1 VLRMGIYLD
10 HAATTYTDKAVFDA
24 MRPYFEE
31 FFGNTS
37 SQHGFGRAAEKAVM
51 KARGQVAALI
61 GADLSDIFFTS
72 GGTES
77 DNWAIKGVA
86 EAAGSGHIITSAVEH
101 HAVLDTC
108 KYLRG
113 RGFDVT
119 YLPVDGQG
127 RVNPDDVEKAIRAD
141 TILISIMTAN
151 NETGTI
157 MPIREIGQIARSHDV
172 LFHTDGVQAAGHIP
186 LHVGE
191 LDVDLLS
198 LSAHKFYGPKGI
210 GALYVRGGTML
221 GKFMHGGGHEKDMRA
236 GTLNTPGIVGM
247 GAAAEIA
254 LRDMEKNAAHEA
266 TLTKRLTDALLQ
278 LPETRLNGDAS
289 DKLPGHLN
297 ISFGGIEGEAL
308 LTYLDLEDIAISTG
322 SACSSGSTKPSY
334 ILMAMGLSIEEARA
348 AVRITLGRENT
359 EQQIDEVIEKTTAS
373 VKRLQAL
380 SPLFAQRR
388 EKGTYV

>member
-1 VLRMGIYLD
+1 MGIYLD
-10 HAATTYTDKAVFDA
+10 HAATTYTHKSVFEA

-31 FFGNTS
+31 YFGNQS
-37 SQHGFGRAAEKAVM
+37 SQHGFGRLAEKAIHT
-51 KARGQVAALI
+51 ARAQIAQLI
-61 GADLSDIFFTS
+61 GADPSDVYFTS

-108 KYLRG
+108 KYLRS
-113 RGFDVT
+113 RGFEVT
-119 YLPVDGQG
+119 YLPVDKLG
-127 RVNPDDVEKAIRAD
+127 RVSAKDVEQAIRPD

-157 MPIREIGQIARSHDV
+157 MPIAEIGKIARERDV
-172 LFHTDGVQAAGHIP
+172 LFHTDAVQAVGHIP
-186 LHVGE
+186 ISVNA

-210 GALYVRGGTML
+210 GALYVRGGTQL
-221 GKFMHGGGHEKDMRA
+221 AKFMHGGGHEKDMRA
-236 GTLNTPGIVGM
+236 GTLNTPGIVGL
-247 GAAAEIA
+247 GAAAA
-254 LRDMEKNAAHEA
+254 LALADMDKNAAHESA
-266 TLTKRLTDALLQ
+266 LSKRLADALLQ
-278 LPETRLNGDAS
+278 LPETKLNGDAQ

-308 LTYLDLEDIAISTG
+308 LTHLDLDDIAVSTG

-334 ILMAMGLSIEEARA
+334 VLKAMGLSTEEARG
-348 AVRITLGRENT
+348 AVRMTLGRDNT
-359 EQQIDEVIEKTTAS
+359 EAEIDEVIEKTSAA

>member
-1 VLRMGIYLD
+1 MGIYLD
-10 HAATTYTDKAVFDA
+10 HAATTYTEKAVFEA

-31 FFGNTS
+31 FFGNPS

-51 KARGQVAALI
+51 KARSQVAALI
-61 GADLSDIFFTS
+61 GADSSDIYFTA

-108 KYLRG
+108 KYLQG

-119 YLPVDGQG
+119 YLPVDGKG
-127 RVNPDDVEKAIRAD
+127 RVNPDDVKKAIRGD
-141 TILISIMTAN
+141 TILISVMTAN

-157 MPIREIGQIARSHDV
+157 MPIRETGQIAREHDI
-172 LFHTDGVQAAGHIP
+172 LFHTDAVQAAGHIP
-186 LHVGE
+186 LHVDE

-198 LSAHKFYGPKGI
+198 LSAHKFYGPKGV
-210 GALYVRGGTML
+210 GTLYVRGGITL
-221 GKFMHGGGHEKDMRA
+221 NKFIHGGGHEKDKRA

-254 LRDMEKNAAHEA
+254 LRDMDKNAAHEQA
-266 TLTKRLTDALLQ
+266 LVKRLSEALLQ
-278 LPETRLNGDAS
+278 LPESRLNGDP
-289 DKLPGHLN
+289 DNRLPGHLN

-308 LTYLDLEDIAISTG
+308 LTYLDMEGIAISTG
-322 SACSSGSTKPSY
+322 SACSSGSPKPSY
-334 ILMAMGLSIEEARA
+334 VLLAMGLSIEEARG

-359 EQQIDEVIEKTTAS
+359 EEQIDEVIEKITAS
-373 VKRLQAL
+373 VKRLQEF
-380 SPLFAQRR
+380 SPLFAQRWD
-388 EKGTYV
+388 KGSYV

>member
-1 VLRMGIYLD
+1 MRMGIYLD
-10 HAATTYTDKAVFDA
+10 HAATTYTEKAVFEA

-31 FFGNTS
+31 FFGNPS

-51 KARGQVAALI
+51 KARSQVAALI
-61 GADLSDIFFTS
+61 GADSSDIYFTA

-108 KYLRG
+108 KYLQG

-119 YLPVDGQG
+119 YLPVDGKG
-127 RVNPDDVEKAIRAD
+127 RVNPDDVKKAIRGD
-141 TILISIMTAN
+141 TILISVMTAN

-157 MPIREIGQIARSHDV
+157 MPIRETGQIAREHDI
-172 LFHTDGVQAAGHIP
+172 LFHTDAVQAAGHIP
-186 LHVGE
+186 LHVDE

-198 LSAHKFYGPKGI
+198 LSAHKFYGPKGV
-210 GALYVRGGTML
+210 GTLYVRGGITL
-221 GKFMHGGGHEKDMRA
+221 NKFIHGGGHEKDKRA

-254 LRDMEKNAAHEA
+254 LRDMDKNAAHEQA
-266 TLTKRLTDALLQ
+266 LVKRLSEALLQ
-278 LPETRLNGDAS
+278 LPESRLNGDP
-289 DKLPGHLN
+289 DNRLPGHLN

-308 LTYLDLEDIAISTG
+308 LTYLDMEGIAISTG
-322 SACSSGSTKPSY
+322 SACSSGSPKPSY
-334 ILMAMGLSIEEARA
+334 VLLAMGLSIEEARG

-359 EQQIDEVIEKTTAS
+359 EEQIDEVIEKITAS
-373 VKRLQAL
+373 VKRLQEF

-388 EKGTYV
+388 DKGSYV

>member
-1 VLRMGIYLD
+1 MGIYLD
-10 HAATTYTDKAVFDA
+10 HAATTYTHKSVFEA

-31 FFGNTS
+31 YFGNQS
-37 SQHGFGRAAEKAVM
+37 SQHGFGRAAEKAVHA
-51 KARGQVAALI
+51 ARAQIAELI
-61 GADLSDIFFTS
+61 GADPSDVYFTS

-86 EAAGSGHIITSAVEH
+86 EAAGSGHIITSTVEH

-108 KYLRG
+108 KYLRS
-113 RGFDVT
+113 RGFEVT
-119 YLPVDGQG
+119 YLPVDKLG
-127 RVNPDDVEKAIRAD
+127 RVSAKDVEQSIRPD

-157 MPIREIGQIARSHDV
+157 MPIAEIGKIARERDV
-172 LFHTDGVQAAGHIP
+172 LFHTDAVQAVGHIP
-186 LHVGE
+186 VSVNA

-210 GALYVRGGTML
+210 GALYVRGGTTL
-221 GKFMHGGGHEKDMRA
+221 AKFMHGGGHEKDMRA
-236 GTLNTPGIVGM
+236 GTLNTPGIVGL
-247 GAAAEIA
+247 GAAATLA
-254 LRDMEKNAAHEA
+254 LNDMDNCAAHESA
-266 TLTKRLTDALLQ
+266 LSQKLADALLQ
-278 LPETRLNGDAS
+278 LPETKLNGDAK
-289 DKLPGHLN
+289 DKLPGHIN

-308 LTYLDLEDIAISTG
+308 LTHLDLEDIAVSTG
-322 SACSSGSTKPSY
+322 SACSSGSPKPSY
-334 ILMAMGLSIEEARA
+334 VLMAMGLTHEQARG
-348 AVRITLGRENT
+348 AVRMTLGRDNT
-359 EQQIDEVIEKTTAS
+359 DEQIDEVIQKISAA

>member
-1 VLRMGIYLD
+1 MGIYLD
-10 HAATTYTDKAVFDA
+10 HAATTYTEKAVFEA

-31 FFGNTS
+31 FFGNPS

-51 KARGQVAALI
+51 KARSQVAALI
-61 GADLSDIFFTS
+61 GADSSDIYFTA

-108 KYLRG
+108 KYLQG

-119 YLPVDGQG
+119 YLPVDGKG
-127 RVNPDDVEKAIRAD
+127 RVNPDDVKKAIRGD
-141 TILISIMTAN
+141 TILISVMTAN

-157 MPIREIGQIARSHDV
+157 MPIRETGQIAREHDI
-172 LFHTDGVQAAGHIP
+172 LFHTDAVQAAGHIP
-186 LHVGE
+186 LHVDE

-198 LSAHKFYGPKGI
+198 LSAHKFYGPKGV
-210 GALYVRGGTML
+210 GTLYVRGGITL
-221 GKFMHGGGHEKDMRA
+221 NKFIHGGGHEKDKRA

-254 LRDMEKNAAHEA
+254 LRDMDKNAAHEQA
-266 TLTKRLTDALLQ
+266 LVKRLSEALLQ
-278 LPETRLNGDAS
+278 LPESRLNGDP
-289 DKLPGHLN
+289 DNRLPGHLN

-308 LTYLDLEDIAISTG
+308 LTYLDMEGIAISTG
-322 SACSSGSTKPSY
+322 SACSSGSPKPSY
-334 ILMAMGLSIEEARA
+334 VLLAMGLSIEEARG

-359 EQQIDEVIEKTTAS
+359 EEQIDEVIEKITAS
-373 VKRLQAL
+373 VKRLQEF

-388 EKGTYV
+388 DKGSYV

>member
-1 VLRMGIYLD
+1 MGIYLD
-10 HAATTYTDKAVFDA
+10 HAATTYTEKAVFEA

-31 FFGNTS
+31 FFGNPS

-51 KARGQVAALI
+51 KARSQVAALI
-61 GADLSDIFFTS
+61 GADSSDIYFTA

-108 KYLRG
+108 KYLQG

-119 YLPVDGQG
+119 YLPVDGKG
-127 RVNPDDVEKAIRAD
+127 RVNPDDVKKAIRGD
-141 TILISIMTAN
+141 TILISVMTAN

-157 MPIREIGQIARSHDV
+157 MPIREIGQIAREHDI
-172 LFHTDGVQAAGHIP
+172 LFHTDAVQAAGHIP
-186 LHVGE
+186 LHVDE

-198 LSAHKFYGPKGI
+198 LSAHKFYGPKGV
-210 GALYVRGGTML
+210 GTLYVRGGITL
-221 GKFMHGGGHEKDMRA
+221 NKFIHGGGHEKDKRA

-254 LRDMEKNAAHEA
+254 LRDMDKNAAHEQA
-266 TLTKRLTDALLQ
+266 LVKRLSEALLQ
-278 LPETRLNGDAS
+278 LPESRLNGDP
-289 DKLPGHLN
+289 DNRLPGHLN

-308 LTYLDLEDIAISTG
+308 LTYLDMEGIAISTG
-322 SACSSGSTKPSY
+322 SACSSGSPKPSY
-334 ILMAMGLSIEEARA
+334 VLLAMGLSIEEARG

-359 EQQIDEVIEKTTAS
+359 EEQIDEVIEKITAS
-373 VKRLQAL
+373 VKRLQEF

-388 EKGTYV
+388 DKGSYV

>member
-1 VLRMGIYLD
+1 MGIYLD
-10 HAATTYTDKAVFDA
+10 HAATTYTDKAVFEE

-31 FFGNTS
+31 YYGNQS
-37 SQHGFGRAAEKAVM
+37 SQHGFGRLAEKAVHT
-51 KARGQVAALI
+51 ARAQVAALI
-61 GADLSDIFFTS
+61 GADATDVYFTS

-86 EAAGSGHIITSAVEH
+86 EAAGSGHIITSTVEH

-108 KYLRG
+108 KYLRS
-113 RGFDVT
+113 RGFEVT
-119 YLPVDGQG
+119 YLPVDELG
-127 RVNPDDVEKAIRAD
+127 RVRAKDVAQAIRPD

-151 NETGTI
+151 NETGAI
-157 MPIREIGQIARSHDV
+157 MPIAEIGKIARENDV
-172 LFHTDGVQAAGHIP
+172 LFHTDAVQAVGHIP
-186 LHVGE
+186 ISVNA

-210 GALYVRGGTML
+210 GALYVRAGTPL

-236 GTLNTPGIVGM
+236 GTLNTPGIVGL
-247 GAAAEIA
+247 GAAAA
-254 LRDMEKNAAHEA
+254 LALADMDKNAAHESA
-266 TLTKRLTDALLQ
+266 LSKRLADALLQ
-278 LPETRLNGDAS
+278 LPETQLNGDAEN
-289 DKLPGHLN
+289 KLPGHIN

-308 LTYLDLEDIAISTG
+308 LTHLDLDDIAVSTG

-334 ILMAMGLSIEEARA
+334 VLKAMGLSTEEARG
-348 AVRITLGRENT
+348 AVRMTLGRENT
-359 EQQIDEVIEKTTAS
+359 EAEIDEVIEKTSAA

>member
-1 VLRMGIYLD
+1 MGIYLD
-10 HAATTYTDKAVFDA
+10 HAATTYTEKAVFEA
-24 MRPYFEE
+24 MRPYFED
-31 FFGNTS
+31 FFGNPS

-51 KARGQVAALI
+51 TARGQVAALI
-61 GADLSDIFFTS
+61 GADPSDIYFTA

-86 EAAGSGHIITSAVEH
+86 EAAGSGHIITSVVEH

-108 KYLRG
+108 KYLQG

-127 RVNPDDVEKAIRAD
+127 RVNPDDVEKEIRGD
-141 TILISIMTAN
+141 TILISVMTAN

-157 MPIREIGQIARSHDV
+157 MPIREIGRIAREHDV
-172 LFHTDGVQAAGHIP
+172 LFHTDAVQAAGHIP

-191 LDVDLLS
+191 LDVDMMS
-198 LSAHKFYGPKGI
+198 MSAHKFYGPKGI
-210 GALYVRGGTML
+210 GALYVRGGITL
-221 GKFMHGGGHEKDMRA
+221 NKFIHGGGHEKDMRA

-254 LRDMEKNAAHEA
+254 LSDMDKNAAHEQA
-266 TLTKRLTDALLQ
+266 LVKRLAAALLQ
-278 LPETRLNGDAS
+278 LPEARINGDP
-289 DKLPGHLN
+289 DNKLPGHLN
-297 ISFGGIEGEAL
+297 ITFGGIEGEAL
-308 LTYLDLEDIAISTG
+308 LTYLDMEGIAISTG

-334 ILMAMGLSIEEARA
+334 VLMAMGLSIEEARG
-348 AVRITLGRENT
+348 AVRMTLGRENT
-359 EQQIDEVIEKTTAS
+359 EEQIDEVIEKTTAS
-373 VKRLQAL
+373 VKRLQEF

-388 EKGTYV
+388 DKGSYV

>member
-1 VLRMGIYLD
+1 MGIYLD
-10 HAATTYTDKAVFDA
+10 HAATTYTDKAVFEA
-24 MRPYFEE
+24 MRPYFETY
-31 FFGNTS
+31 FGNTS
-37 SQHGFGRAAEKAVM
+37 SQHCFGREAEKAVM

-61 GADLSDIFFTS
+61 GADLSEIFFTS

-119 YLPVDGQG
+119 YLPVDSHGC
-127 RVNPDDVEKAIRAD
+127 VNPDEVEKAIRAD
-141 TILISIMTAN
+141 TILISVMTAN
-151 NETGTI
+151 NETGVI
-157 MPIREIGQIARSHDV
+157 MPLREIGRIARAHDV
-172 LFHTDGVQAAGHIP
+172 LFHTDAVQAAGHIP

-210 GALYVRGGTML
+210 GALYVRGGTAL
-221 GKFMHGGGHEKDMRA
+221 NKFMHGGGHEKDMRA
-236 GTLNTPGIVGM
+236 GTLNTPAIVGM
-247 GAAAEIA
+247 GAAAELA
-254 LRDMEKNAAHEA
+254 LRDMEKNAKHEA
-266 TLTKRLTDALLQ
+266 ALTKRLADALLK
-278 LPETRLNGDAS
+278 LPETRMNSDAL

-334 ILMAMGLSIEEARA
+334 VLMAMGLTIEEARG

-359 EQQIDEVIEKTTAS
+359 EQQIDEVIEKTSAS

>member
-1 VLRMGIYLD
+1 MGIYLD
-10 HAATTYTDKAVFDA
+10 HAATTYTEKAVFEA

-31 FFGNTS
+31 FFGNPS

-51 KARGQVAALI
+51 KARSQVAALI
-61 GADLSDIFFTS
+61 GADSSDIYFTA

-108 KYLRG
+108 KYLQG

-119 YLPVDGQG
+119 YLPVDGKG
-127 RVNPDDVEKAIRAD
+127 RVNPDDVKKAIRGD
-141 TILISIMTAN
+141 TILISVMTAN

-157 MPIREIGQIARSHDV
+157 MPIRETGQIAREHDI
-172 LFHTDGVQAAGHIP
+172 LFHTDAVQAAGHIP
-186 LHVGE
+186 LHVDE

-198 LSAHKFYGPKGI
+198 LSAHKFYGPKGV
-210 GALYVRGGTML
+210 GTLYVRGGITL
-221 GKFMHGGGHEKDMRA
+221 NKFIHGGGHEKDKRA

-254 LRDMEKNAAHEA
+254 LSDMDKNAAHEQA
-266 TLTKRLTDALLQ
+266 LVKRLSEALLQ
-278 LPETRLNGDAS
+278 LPESRLNGDP
-289 DKLPGHLN
+289 DNRLPGHLN

-308 LTYLDLEDIAISTG
+308 LTYLDMEGIAISTG
-322 SACSSGSTKPSY
+322 SACSSGSPKPSY
-334 ILMAMGLSIEEARA
+334 VLLAMGLSIEEARG

-359 EQQIDEVIEKTTAS
+359 EEQIDEVIEKITAS
-373 VKRLQAL
+373 VKRLQEF

-388 EKGTYV
+388 DKGSYV

>member
-1 VLRMGIYLD
+1 MGIYLD
-10 HAATTYTDKAVFDA
+10 HAATTYTDKAVFEE

-31 FFGNTS
+31 YYGNQS
-37 SQHGFGRAAEKAVM
+37 SQHGFGRLAEKAVHT
-51 KARGQVAALI
+51 ARAQVAALI
-61 GADLSDIFFTS
+61 GADATDVYFTS

-86 EAAGSGHIITSAVEH
+86 EAAGSGHIITSTVEH

-108 KYLRG
+108 KYLRS
-113 RGFDVT
+113 RGFEVT
-119 YLPVDGQG
+119 YLPVDELG
-127 RVNPDDVEKAIRAD
+127 RVRAKDVAQAIRPD

-157 MPIREIGQIARSHDV
+157 MPIAEIGKIARENDV
-172 LFHTDGVQAAGHIP
+172 LFHTDAVQAVGHIP
-186 LHVGE
+186 ISVNA

-210 GALYVRGGTML
+210 GALYVRAGTPL
-221 GKFMHGGGHEKDMRA
+221 AKFMHGGGHEKDMRA
-236 GTLNTPGIVGM
+236 GTLNTPGIVGL
-247 GAAAEIA
+247 GAAAA
-254 LRDMEKNAAHEA
+254 LALADMDKNAAHESA
-266 TLTKRLTDALLQ
+266 LSKKLADALLQ
-278 LPETRLNGDAS
+278 LPETKLNGDAEN
-289 DKLPGHLN
+289 KLPGHIN

-308 LTYLDLEDIAISTG
+308 LTHLDLDDIAVSTG

-334 ILMAMGLSIEEARA
+334 VLKAMGLSTEEARG
-348 AVRITLGRENT
+348 AVRMTLGRENT
-359 EQQIDEVIEKTTAS
+359 EAQIDEVIEKTSAA

>member
-1 VLRMGIYLD
+1 MRMGIYLD
-10 HAATTYTDKAVFDA
+10 HAATTYTEKSVFEA

-31 FFGNTS
+31 FFGNPS

-61 GADLSDIFFTS
+61 GADSSDIYFTA

-86 EAAGSGHIITSAVEH
+86 EAAGNGHIITSAVEH
-101 HAVLDTC
+101 HAVLETC
-108 KYLRG
+108 KYLQG

-119 YLPVDGQG
+119 YLPVDGLG
-127 RVNPDDVEKAIRAD
+127 RVNPDDVKKAIRGD
-141 TILISIMTAN
+141 TILISVMTAN

-157 MPIREIGQIARSHDV
+157 MPIREIGKIAREHDI
-172 LFHTDGVQAAGHIP
+172 LFHTDAVQAAGHIP
-186 LHVGE
+186 LRVDE
-191 LDVDLLS
+191 LDVDLMS
-198 LSAHKFYGPKGI
+198 LSAHKFYGPKGV
-210 GALYVRGGTML
+210 GALYVRGGITL
-221 GKFMHGGGHEKDMRA
+221 SKFIHGGGHEKDKRA

-254 LRDMEKNAAHEA
+254 LRDMDKNAAHEQA
-266 TLTKRLTDALLQ
+266 LVKRLSEALLS
-278 LPETRLNGDAS
+278 LPESRLNGDPANR
-289 DKLPGHLN
+289 LPGHLN

-308 LTYLDLEDIAISTG
+308 LTYLDMEGIAISTG

-334 ILMAMGLSIEEARA
+334 VLLAMGLSIEEARG

-359 EQQIDEVIEKTTAS
+359 EEQIDEVIEKTTAS
-373 VKRLQAL
+373 VKRLQEF

-388 EKGTYV
+388 DKGSYV